1 MELPETRC
9 DVLVVG
15 NGAAGCL
22 ASILLARR
30 GYDVCM
36 ISRGTT
42 STSLSTSRTSLS
54 GVSRRDDI
62 VQLLKGLGAAHG
74 LFGSPPGKE
83 EGITCLGSS
92 MRQDLSSPHDWL
104 RSDPERTAVLGLKG
118 NVDLDP
124 DLLCRMVERTG
135 SLGECRPY
143 WADLG
148 LPISIDAGGGHT
160 LTRESRV
167 AVEGLAEAIS
177 ELDEEMVI
185 IPPLFLGPRYDLAL
199 SILERSSGRVV
210 REAATPLSNPGRRLQ
225 SCLEQAAL
233 DSGCRPLRD
242 RQICGSKA
250 QGDNMLEVR
259 MRSGMREGTIRFGTL
274 VLATGN
280 IVSGGLQVG
289 CDGPYDPVFDLA
301 TDMAVT
307 GSLRSTALTTALS
320 AGIRNHEGR
329 AVRRD
334 GTIMQNVWVTGSACP
349 GLSYPLGR
357 GLGHVASSALTIS
370 ELVEGHL

>member
-22 ASILLARR
+22 ASTLLARR

-36 ISRGTT
+36 VSRGTT

-54 GVSRRDDI
+54 GVPRRKE
-62 VQLLKGLGAAHG
+62 VTQLLRGLGAAHG
-74 LFGSPPGKE
+74 LFGSHPGRE
-83 EGITCLGSS
+83 EGITNIGSI

-104 RSDPERTAVLGLKG
+104 HTGPERTAVLGLKG
-118 NVDLDP
+118 NADLDP
-124 DLLCRMVERTG
+124 DLLCRMVGRG
-135 SLGECRPY
+135 DSLGDCRPY

-148 LPISIDAGGGHT
+148 LPTSIDAGGGPT
-160 LTRESRV
+160 ITRESRV

-177 ELDEEMVI
+177 EMDEEMVI
-185 IPPLFLGPRYDLAL
+185 IPPLFLGPRHDLAL
-199 SILERSSGRVV
+199 SILERSSGRFV

-225 SCLEQAAL
+225 ACLERGAL
-233 DSGCRPLRD
+233 DSGCRLLRD
-242 RQICGSKA
+242 RQVIGSVA
-250 QGDNMLEVR
+250 QGDELQGVR
-259 MRSGMREGTIRFGTL
+259 IMSGLREGTIRFGAL

-301 TDMAVT
+301 TDISLT
-307 GSLRSTALTTALS
+307 GSLRSPALTTALS
-320 AGIRNHEGR
+320 AGIRNHDGR
-329 AVRRD
+329 AVRKD
-334 GTIMQNVWVTGSACP
+334 GSVMQNVWVAGSACP

-357 GLGHVASSALTIS
+357 GLGHVASSALTIADRVRGS
-370 ELVEGHL
+370 L